1 MTYEFME
8 HCVVGGAFGMMIALC
23 GFSIGYWVITLV
35 KWISRK
41 VKKHQYKSK
50 N

>member
-8 HCVVGGAFGMMIALC
+8 QFVISGAFGIMIALYGC
-23 GFSIGYWVITLV
+23 TIGYWIVSLV
-35 KWISRK
+35 EWLRRK
-41 VKKHQYKSK
+41 VKK